1 MSHELRTPLN
11 AVLGHTSLLLDR
23 LFGEITVQQTDS
35 LERVR
40 AAGQHLQAL
49 IDDILDLAK
58 IEAGKMPLHLE
69 DIALREV
76 VIEVAQQLE
85 PMVRKKGLDV
95 TYRVGEDGMRVYTD
109 RTKLKQILLNLL
121 SNAVKFTHVGWV
133 RLDATR
139 SDDFVR
145 IAVSDSGI
153 GIKTEHL
160 DAIWEDFRQID
171 QSRTR
176 EFGGTGLGLSITR
189 KLLERLGG
197 SVQVESR
204 YGEGTT
210 FTVWL
215 PVRFAPTEP
224 GFGEA
229 HTVRLGTGE

>member
-1 MSHELRTPLN
+1 
-11 AVLGHTSLLLDR
+11 
-23 LFGEITVQQTDS
+23 
-35 LERVR
+35 
-40 AAGQHLQAL
+40 
-49 IDDILDLAK
+49 
-58 IEAGKMPLHLE
+58 
-69 DIALREV
+69 
-76 VIEVAQQLE
+76 
-85 PMVRKKGLDV
+85 
-95 TYRVGEDGMRVYTD
+95 MRVYTD

-153 GIKTEHL
+153 GIKSEHL

-197 SVQVESR
+197 RVHVESR
-204 YGEGTT
+204 YGEGTA

-215 PVRFAPTEP
+215 PVRFVPTGDP
-224 GFGEA
+224 GFGEPHA
-229 HTVRLGTGE
+229 VKLGTGD

>member
-23 LFGEITVQQTDS
+23 LFGDVTTQQIDS
-35 LERVR
+35 LERIR

-69 DIALREV
+69 EIPLAEV
-76 VIEVAQQLE
+76 VTEVAQQLE
-85 PMVRKKGLDV
+85 PMVRKKRLEATYQVAEAGL
-95 TYRVGEDGMRVYTD
+95 TVYTD

-121 SNAVKFTHVGWV
+121 SNAVKFTHLGGV
-133 RLDATR
+133 RLTATR
-139 SDDFVR
+139 SDELVA

-153 GIKTEHL
+153 GIKREHL

-197 SVQVESR
+197 AVEVSSS
-204 YGEGTT
+204 YGVGTT
-210 FTVWL
+210 FTVRL
-215 PVRFAPTEP
+215 PVRFVPAGDP
-224 GFGEA
+224 GPGEMPGA
-229 HTVRLGTGE
+229 MIAR

>member
-1 MSHELRTPLN
+1 M
-11 AVLGHTSLLLDR
+11 
-23 LFGEITVQQTDS
+23 
-35 LERVR
+35 
-40 AAGQHLQAL
+40 
-49 IDDILDLAK
+49 
-58 IEAGKMPLHLE
+58 
-69 DIALREV
+69 
-76 VIEVAQQLE
+76 
-85 PMVRKKGLDV
+85 

-139 SDDFVR
+139 SEEFVR

-224 GFGEA
+224 GFGEPHA
-229 HTVRLGTGE
+229 VKLGTGD

>member
-1 MSHELRTPLN
+1 
-11 AVLGHTSLLLDR
+11 
-23 LFGEITVQQTDS
+23 
-35 LERVR
+35 
-40 AAGQHLQAL
+40 
-49 IDDILDLAK
+49 
-58 IEAGKMPLHLE
+58 MPLHLE
-69 DIALREV
+69 EIPLREV

-95 TYRVGEDGMRVYTD
+95 TYRVADDRMLVYTD

-133 RLDATR
+133 RLDAMR
-139 SDDFVR
+139 VDDFVR

-153 GIKTEHL
+153 GIRSEHL

-197 SVQVESR
+197 NVQVESA
-204 YGEGTT
+204 YGVGTT

-215 PVRFAPTEP
+215 PVHFAPAGEP
-224 GFGEA
+224 SVGEA
-229 HTVRLGTGE
+229 VGVGTRK